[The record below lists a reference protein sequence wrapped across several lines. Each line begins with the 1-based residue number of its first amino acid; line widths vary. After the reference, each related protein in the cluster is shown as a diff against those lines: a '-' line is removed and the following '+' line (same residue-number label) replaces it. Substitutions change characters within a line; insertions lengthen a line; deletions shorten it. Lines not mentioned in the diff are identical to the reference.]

1 MTVDTLEKWE
11 ALPAAALFIAA
22 GLNTGIWYVGPLMPD
37 AVHAA
42 LPWLVTIV
50 GIVAIL
56 AIDGSLIATIAGM
69 RQGRRSHWSKVNIFV
84 TALFTALAALSAHA
98 VLPDIGPALH
108 ALFAATI
115 VTYAMHLAQPR
126 ADVGIALALREQKV
140 QRREQ
145 DVTSREQ
152 AAAHTLASAEQE
164 ISQRRD
170 ELTRREQQPI
180 KIEQVETIKVA
191 SAELTWRQ
199 FEQVVKQLTD
209 DAPSMSTI
217 RRLVASIGED

>member
-1 MTVDTLEKWE
+1 MTTIDRLEKWE
-11 ALPAAALFIAA
+11 AMPAAALFIAA

-69 RQGRRSHWSKVNIFV
+69 RQGRRSHWSKANIFV
-84 TALFTALAALSAHA
+84 TALFTALAALSAHD
-98 VLPDIGPALH
+98 VLVQIGEVQIGAALH

-126 ADVGIALALREQKV
+126 ADVGIALALREQEV

-145 DVTSREQ
+145 EVSERLTELTKLHQAHVTIVNTINTAMVSEPDKKQLIRQ
-152 AAAHTLASAEQE
+152 LVDSGVTITAAAKQIGVTRQTASKYVNEE
-164 ISQRRD
+164 
-170 ELTRREQQPI
+170 
-180 KIEQVETIKVA
+180 
-191 SAELTWRQ
+191 
-199 FEQVVKQLTD
+199 
-209 DAPSMSTI
+209 
-217 RRLVASIGED
+217 

>member
-1 MTVDTLEKWE
+1 MTTIDRLEKWE
-11 ALPAAALFIAA
+11 AMPAAALFVAA

-69 RQGRRSHWSKVNIFV
+69 RQGRRSHWSKANIFV

-126 ADVGIALALREQKV
+126 ADVGIALALREQ
-140 QRREQ
+140 
-145 DVTSREQ
+145 
-152 AAAHTLASAEQE
+152 
-164 ISQRRD
+164 
-170 ELTRREQQPI
+170 ELTRREQDVS
-180 KIEQVETIKVA
+180 ERLT
-191 SAELTWRQ
+191 ELTKLHQAHVTIVNTINTAMVSEPDKRQ
-199 FEQVVKQLTD
+199 LIRQLVDSGATITAAAKQIGVTRQ
-209 DAPSMSTI
+209 T
-217 RRLVASIGED
+217 ASKYVNEGE

>member
-1 MTVDTLEKWE
+1 MTTIDRLEKWE
-11 ALPAAALFIAA
+11 AMPAAALFIAA
-22 GLNTGIWYVGPLMPD
+22 GLNTGIWYVGPLMPE

-50 GIVAIL
+50 GVVAIL

-126 ADVGIALALREQKV
+126 ADVGIALALREQ
-140 QRREQ
+140 
-145 DVTSREQ
+145 
-152 AAAHTLASAEQE
+152 
-164 ISQRRD
+164 
-170 ELTRREQQPI
+170 ELTRREQDVS
-180 KIEQVETIKVA
+180 ERLT
-191 SAELTWRQ
+191 ELTKLHQAHVTIVNTIQTAMVSEPDKRALVRQ
-199 FEQVVKQLTD
+199 LVDSGATITAAAKQIGVTRQ
-209 DAPSMSTI
+209 T
-217 RRLVASIGED
+217 ASKYVNEGE